1 MIQDYIPY
9 ELRSVVTQIDPHLDI
24 YWQNNLT
31 HVFSQIDPE
40 QRDRIYRQILIRKN
54 IKWDANN
61 NSFSCTPVLQFEH
74 VVDGIVHPGMKNLAQ
89 KILKSLNE
97 LEKYQDALHIA
108 SYLESVL
115 AQLNKINV
123 EENINLQQLKIK
135 LRESFIYT
143 AAYIIRAKTEIELPA
158 NHRRLNAD
166 MFKCFICEVFLKQQ
180 LLTFYFK
187 TLRGRQLKQQP
198 HPILQIFLQEQ
209 QKLRQLE
216 VIKTSRYIFA
226 LAQSDD
232 QDINPFSIRRFLTE
246 DRLALSD
253 NIYLHGAVLDLAQL
267 SQPEQQ
273 QFFQWQVTRIVTV
286 EKQIGQ
292 HVIEFVSQLE
302 QLNSER
308 LLPLLLKPLDA
319 SGLVIEKVVQKRLLA
334 FEKELAISILEPM
347 QHALRHK
354 ASHIDEM
361 DYLYMS
367 MRQIIGDILGYFYD
381 FQSQAA
387 VMFDSQADQFAARLK
402 SYLALHEKR
411 RNQVF
416 ALLSQDDW
424 QHYHESMLKPLE
436 SLNLTVRGALHEYRD
451 HYRQLKDLQRTLD
464 KESQSF
470 LAKVFKTSKKT
481 EEQIQELKNKAFNA
495 RQNAYLDIV
504 RIPKQYPNL
513 TVYLEFESLISINDK
528 ERHYAFPVGDNGVT
542 HLPLLVQLP
551 EDRGLINLQEIHQHL
566 DFDLKLASQKWSD
579 YELDD
584 IA

>member
-24 YWQNNLT
+24 YWQNNLN
-31 HVFSQIDPE
+31 HVFSQIDAE

-61 NSFSCTPVLQFEH
+61 NSFSCPALPHFEH

-89 KILKSLNE
+89 KILKSLDE
-97 LEKYQDALHIA
+97 LEKYQDAIQIA
-108 SYLESVL
+108 NYLESVL

-143 AAYIIRAKTEIELPA
+143 AAHVIRAKNEIELPA
-158 NHRRLNAD
+158 NHRHLSAD
-166 MFKCFICEVFLKQQ
+166 IFKCFVCEVFLKQQ

-198 HPILQIFLQEQ
+198 HPLLQVFLQEQ

-253 NIYLHGAVLDLAQL
+253 NIYLHGAVLDLAHLTQT
-267 SQPEQQ
+267 QQ
-273 QFFQWQVTRIVTV
+273 QETFQWQVTRIVTV

-292 HVIEFVSQLE
+292 HIIEFVNQLE
-302 QLNSER
+302 QINSER

-334 FEKELAISILEPM
+334 FEKELAILILEPM
-347 QHALRHK
+347 QQALRHK
-354 ASHIDEM
+354 ATHIDEM

-367 MRQIIGDILGYFYD
+367 TRQIIGDILGYFYD

-424 QHYHESMLKPLE
+424 QHYHEAMLKPLE
-436 SLNLTVRGALHEYRD
+436 SLNLTVRNALHNYRE
-451 HYRQLKDLQRTLD
+451 HYRQLKDLQRSLD
-464 KESQSF
+464 KDSRSF
-470 LAKVFKTSKKT
+470 FGKMFNTTKKT
-481 EEQIQELKNKAFNA
+481 EEQIQDLKQQAFDI

-551 EDRGLINLQEIHQHL
+551 EDRGSINLQEIHQHL